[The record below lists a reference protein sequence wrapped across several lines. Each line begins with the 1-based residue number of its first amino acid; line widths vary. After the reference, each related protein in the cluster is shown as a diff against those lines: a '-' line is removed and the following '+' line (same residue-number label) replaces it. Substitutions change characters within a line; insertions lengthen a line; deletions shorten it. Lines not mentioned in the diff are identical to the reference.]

1 MRMMDFL
8 DAKAVLPDVQ
18 ATDKEGVL
26 NELLDS
32 LAGIGVVK
40 DKQRMLDVLLARE
53 ELGSTGIGNG
63 IAIPHGK
70 CEGIK
75 KMTAALGLSK
85 KGVNFNAL
93 DGEPVYIFFL
103 LVAPQDSAGPH
114 LKALATISRFLKDR
128 FFRDA
133 LKQSPDIKTILEV
146 IRKEEEK
153 R

>member
-8 DAKAVLPDVQ
+8 DERAILPDLQ
-18 ATDKEGVL
+18 ATDKEDVL

-32 LAGIGVVK
+32 LVGTGAVK
-40 DKQRMLDVLLARE
+40 DKQRMLEVLLARE

-63 IAIPHGK
+63 IAIAHGK
-70 CEGIK
+70 CEGIQK
-75 KMTAALGLSK
+75 RTAAFGLSK
-85 KGVNFNAL
+85 KGLDFNAL

-114 LKALATISRFLKDR
+114 LKALATISRLLKDR

-133 LKQSPDIKTILEV
+133 LKQVPDKKTILEI
-146 IRKEEEK
+146 IRKEEDK

>member
-8 DAKAVLPDVQ
+8 DERAVLPDLQ
-18 ATDKEGVL
+18 ATDKEGAL

-32 LAGIGVVK
+32 LVGIGAVK
-40 DKQRMLDVLLARE
+40 DKQRMLDVLLDRE
-53 ELGSTGIGNG
+53 ELGSTGIGDG

-75 KMTAALGLSK
+75 KMTAAFGLSK
-85 KGVNFNAL
+85 RGLNFNAL

-133 LKQSPDIKTILEV
+133 LKQAPDKKTILE
-146 IRKEEEK
+146 IIKKEEGK

>member
-1 MRMMDFL
+1 MMDFL
-8 DAKAVLPDVQ
+8 DERAILPDLQ
-18 ATDKEGVL
+18 ATDKEDVL

-32 LAGIGVVK
+32 LVGIGVIK
-40 DKQRMLDVLLARE
+40 DKQRMFDVLLARE

-85 KGVNFNAL
+85 KGVDFNAL

-114 LKALATISRFLKDR
+114 LKALATISRLLKDR

-133 LKQSPDIKTILEV
+133 LKQAPDKKTILEV
-146 IRKEEEK
+146 IKKEEGK